1 MEVGNYNANATPPSF
16 TNSFTWDTD
25 NTKVDFLGVTNSG
38 SYANP
43 LLNSPGQLM
52 NLPLPPNS
60 YILYAWPYD
69 LYNYDVRLTVG
80 WSNGATDVAYFQ
92 ANSNQDQAVF
102 PREGTGGADLSLTNL
117 NPAGQ
122 VPCKVFEGQAQ
133 PGCTSSNYV
142 LLLTVTGTS
151 GGGGGGTPAI
161 SVNQTGLNFGT
172 VTVGQLPLPTQ
183 TVTISN
189 GGSGSLTVS
198 SLTASAPYSV
208 VSPVVTAGS
217 PLTVPA
223 GGITVTVQFN
233 PGAAATYSG
242 SNYNLTIGSNDQ
254 VHPTMTVP
262 LTGTGGNVLFSD
274 DFQRANAAACSLG
287 QADQALGGSGTYYYL
302 PIFGVSSPIGANL
315 VSGALQQNGLNLGGV
330 QVTNASG
337 ACGNLGIHGVTFPQ
351 NLNIRVDLLVP
362 MTGSNVTDAGPYFGS
377 RAASAGDGILGGTSA
392 GYWVELVSTG
402 EVRVKGLNPFGLI
415 ATTGAQAGFNAAV
428 VHTLQMTAQ
437 GSNLQVA
444 LDGRLLTFGASGTT
458 VTLPA
463 NAAGANNQGTV
474 GIAFGDED
482 NSNQAGGQRATNL
495 VISAYNPGG

>member
-1 MEVGNYNANATPPSF
+1 M
-16 TNSFTWDTD
+16 
-25 NTKVDFLGVTNSG
+25 
-38 SYANP
+38 
-43 LLNSPGQLM
+43 LNSPGQLM
-52 NLPLPPNS
+52 NLPVPPNS
-60 YILYAWPYD
+60 YILYGWPYD

-92 ANSNQDQAVF
+92 ANSSQDQAVF

-122 VPCKVFEGQAQ
+122 VPCKVFQGQAQ

-151 GGGGGGTPAI
+151 GGGGGTPAI
-161 SVNQTGLNFGT
+161 SVNKTSLNFGT
-172 VTVGQLPLPTQ
+172 VTVGQLPLQTQ

-189 GGSGSLTVS
+189 SGSGSLTVS

-223 GGITVTVQFN
+223 GGTTVTVQFN

-242 SNYNLTIGSNDQ
+242 ANYNLTIASNDPA
-254 VHPTMTVP
+254 HPSLTVP

-274 DFQRANAAACSLG
+274 DFQRANSAACSLG
-287 QADQALGGSGTYYYL
+287 QADLALGGSGTYYYL

-315 VSGALQQNGLNLGGV
+315 VSGALQQNGVNPGGV
-330 QVTNASG
+330 QLTNAPG
-337 ACGNLGIHGVTFPQ
+337 ACTSGIHGVTFPQ

-362 MTGSNVTDAGPYFGS
+362 TTGTYVTDAGPYFGS
-377 RAASAGDGILGGTSA
+377 RAAAAGDGIFGGTSA

-415 ATTGAQAGFNAAV
+415 ATTGAPATFNAAI

-437 GSNLQVA
+437 GSSLQVA
-444 LDGRLLTFGASGTT
+444 LDGKLLTFGASGTT

-482 NSNQAGGQRATNL
+482 NSNLAGGQRATNL

>member
-1 MEVGNYNANATPPSF
+1 
-16 TNSFTWDTD
+16 
-25 NTKVDFLGVTNSG
+25 
-38 SYANP
+38 
-43 LLNSPGQLM
+43 
-52 NLPLPPNS
+52 
-60 YILYAWPYD
+60 
-69 LYNYDVRLTVG
+69 
-80 WSNGATDVAYFQ
+80 
-92 ANSNQDQAVF
+92 
-102 PREGTGGADLSLTNL
+102 
-117 NPAGQ
+117 
-122 VPCKVFEGQAQ
+122 
-133 PGCTSSNYV
+133 
-142 LLLTVTGTS
+142 
-151 GGGGGGTPAI
+151 
-161 SVNQTGLNFGT
+161 
-172 VTVGQLPLPTQ
+172 
-183 TVTISN
+183 
-189 GGSGSLTVS
+189 
-198 SLTASAPYSV
+198 
-208 VSPVVTAGS
+208 
-217 PLTVPA
+217 
-223 GGITVTVQFN
+223 
-233 PGAAATYSG
+233 
-242 SNYNLTIGSNDQ
+242 
-254 VHPTMTVP
+254 MTVP